1 MPSYT
6 RSVLVN
12 IRSPYTTQLPDN
24 RGLSP
29 KESSCRGSTF
39 LSRGR
44 VRSRSCQRA
53 RYPYALGAKKKFWVW
68 GAKLPRVRAVVARTR
83 TRESTGAVGPRLRC
97 PFPARQW
104 PCSSAVAGGCDEGSR
119 RVLASPVD
127 ASAGQQPTSRRI
139 PAANAV
145 GGRLSRLRPPVAR
158 PAPTLESPP
167 PPGAVPGRAELGAT
181 GAVCG
186 PRGRARAIG
195 RDGLQGRET
204 PMHSRAVLARV
215 FAFCGALWYPPAHGY

>member
-1 MPSYT
+1 MTSYT

-104 PCSSAVAGGCDEGSR
+104 PCSARVAGGCDEGSR
-119 RVLASPVD
+119 RRLAGVVD
-127 ASAGQQPTSRRI
+127 AFAGQQRTSRRI

-145 GGRLSRLRPPVAR
+145 GRRLSRFDPC
-158 PAPTLESPP
+158 SPP
-167 PPGAVPGRAELGAT
+167 RTDPGKSAT
-181 GAVCG
+181 ARCCTWA
-186 PRGRARAIG
+186 RGRGRCARCRTWARG
-195 RDGLQGRET
+195 RSSVR
-204 PMHSRAVLARV
+204 RALYVDRAGARV
-215 FAFCGALWYPPAHGY
+215 P